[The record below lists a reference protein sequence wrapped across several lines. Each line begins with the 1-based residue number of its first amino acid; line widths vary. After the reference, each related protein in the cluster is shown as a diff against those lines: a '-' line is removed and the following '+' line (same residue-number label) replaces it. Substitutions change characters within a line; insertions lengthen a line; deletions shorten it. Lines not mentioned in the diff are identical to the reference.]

1 MSKLSSRIVSKI
13 PRGEGF
19 ADEALTNRRLAM
31 VSEQIAGRG
40 IRDSR
45 LLQAMREVPRHEFLP
60 KSARDNAYEDRPLS
74 IGEGQTI
81 SQPYIVCLLYTS
93 PSPPDQTGSAKP

>member
-1 MSKLSSRIVSKI
+1 MSKI
-13 PRGEGF
+13 PRGEAF
-19 ADEALTNRRLAM
+19 ADEALTNLRLAM

-40 IRDSR
+40 IHDSR

-74 IGEGQTI
+74 IGEVRLSLSRI
-81 SQPYIVCLLYTS
+81 SWLP
-93 PSPPDQTGSAKP
+93 